1 MLEKE
6 QKEVINRIESL
17 KKQIDWYTAE
27 DQLAG
32 ELTNGENILAKAKE
46 TFESLKELRSRL
58 SFHDASIEAVAY
70 YRDITTGQENTS
82 KLRVA
87 IEKFSCTIDKLCK
100 DIATA
105 NSELETLKVKTAKA
119 HENYELQKPHINRA
133 REIKVE
139 TEQLKSNLNEK
150 KQTLRDAGTALEKAE
165 KEIADNKND
174 IANATEVLTESRKA
188 LETTKENISNNR
200 LMLENDLAVTKKL
213 RRTCSRPQPHKSHRT
228 SELEKQSRQRPCR
241 HPRPHT
247 YPHIGIETPRPPEI
261 AVGR

>member
-1 MLEKE
+1 M
-6 QKEVINRIESL
+6 
-17 KKQIDWYTAE
+17 
-27 DQLAG
+27 
-32 ELTNGENILAKAKE
+32 
-46 TFESLKELRSRL
+46 
-58 SFHDASIEAVAY
+58 AY

-200 LMLENDLAVTKKL
+200 LMLENDLAVTKKAYDEL
-213 RRTCSRPQPHKSHRT
+213 VADLNRINPTELQNSKTKPTTTLPTSATSYVSAHRYRN
-228 SELEKQSRQRPCR
+228 SE
-241 HPRPHT
+241 T
-247 YPHIGIETPRPPEI
+247 
-261 AVGR
+261 A